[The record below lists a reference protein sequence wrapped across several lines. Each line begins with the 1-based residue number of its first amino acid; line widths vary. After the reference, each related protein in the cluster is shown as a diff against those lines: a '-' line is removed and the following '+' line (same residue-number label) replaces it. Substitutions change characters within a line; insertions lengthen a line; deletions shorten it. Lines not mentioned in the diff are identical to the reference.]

1 MLSEIDVEYLFLALI
16 VFALFLVLFV
26 SRKVFNFNIDKFIV
40 SLFQKIIPGKKKTNL
55 SVGIK
60 KSTGNKSL
68 ILLDAGTNKATVVAT
83 LRQIMN
89 IDLPTAQSM
98 VDSAPAAIL
107 SNVSDKEADINKAA
121 LEFAALE
128 FVGAKLE
135 IK

>member
-40 SLFQKIIPGKKKTNL
+40 SLFQKVIPGKKKTNL

-121 LEFAALE
+121 LEF
-128 FVGAKLE
+128 VGAKLE

>member
-1 MLSEIDVEYLFLALI
+1 M
-16 VFALFLVLFV
+16 
-26 SRKVFNFNIDKFIV
+26 
-40 SLFQKIIPGKKKTNL
+40 KIIPGKKKTNL

-121 LEFAALE
+121 LEF
-128 FVGAKLE
+128 VGAKLE

>member
-121 LEFAALE
+121 LEF
-128 FVGAKLE
+128 VGAKLE

>member
-98 VDSAPAAIL
+98 VDNAPAAIL

-121 LEFAALE
+121 LEF
-128 FVGAKLE
+128 VGAKLE

>member
-98 VDSAPAAIL
+98 VDSAPVAIL

-121 LEFAALE
+121 LEF
-128 FVGAKLE
+128 VGAKLE

>member
-107 SNVSDKEADINKAA
+107 SNVSDKEAYINK
-121 LEFAALE
+121 AALE

>member
-107 SNVSDKEADINKAA
+107 SNVSDKEANINK
-121 LEFAALE
+121 AALE

>member
-68 ILLDAGTNKATVVAT
+68 ILLDAGTNTATVVAT

-121 LEFAALE
+121 LEF
-128 FVGAKLE
+128 VGAKLE

>member
-40 SLFQKIIPGKKKTNL
+40 SSVQKIIPGKKKTNL
-55 SVGIK
+55 SAGIK

-121 LEFAALE
+121 LEF
-128 FVGAKLE
+128 VGAKLE